1 MKKLTEKEVR
11 KAIESVR
18 TEEDAM
24 SVMNA
29 YFTAQPALASYV
41 EEASSSFNQAE
52 KMFLMTATS
61 TVWNVLADSGHD
73 APQVTREMIG
83 RTVSDIDREIRPV
96 LERAG
101 DDTLASMQAIVGQ
114 SSQGELLTALIG
126 ILLSATEDDAED
138 RVRDES
144 LQPLFFRIMI
154 VIEVLSRTGTERA
167 VH

>member
-11 KAIESVR
+11 KAIESVQ
-18 TEEDAM
+18 TEEDAV
-24 SVMNA
+24 SVMKS
-29 YFTAQPALASYV
+29 YLTAQPELATYV

-52 KMFLMTATS
+52 KMFLMTASS
-61 TVWNVLADSGHD
+61 TVWNVLAGSGHD

-83 RTVSDIDREIRPV
+83 RTVADIDREIRPM

-101 DDTLASMQAIVGQ
+101 DDTLASMQAIVEQ

-126 ILLSATEDDAED
+126 ILLSATEDDADD

-154 VIEVLSRTGTERA
+154 IIEVLSRTGNGCA